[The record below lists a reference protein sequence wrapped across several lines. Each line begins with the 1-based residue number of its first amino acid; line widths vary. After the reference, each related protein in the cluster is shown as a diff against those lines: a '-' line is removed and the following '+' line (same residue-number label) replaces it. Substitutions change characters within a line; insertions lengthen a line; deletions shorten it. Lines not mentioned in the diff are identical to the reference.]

1 MKKIFG
7 LVLALI
13 MIVSVFAV
21 FPASAEGNEDGK
33 WNVMLNDGINLNYY
47 EGDVKV
53 DSVNVAAKEMAATQ
67 TVSGKSTSVEAYLKG
82 LISGEYGEATKALAQ
97 ALLNYGAAAYE
108 YFAANSDYVGTP
120 VDGEPVTDTTA
131 LKGAVAT
138 EVSVEDPDGIYIG
151 ATLVLDGT
159 MKLRFYFTG
168 NGLEA
173 EYQDNN
179 QTATDKDGY
188 CYFDAPIM
196 PYAMSESVTIVV
208 GDTTV
213 TYAPINYLQAKADDA
228 TLSEMVASIYAYG
241 VAAEAYYVTDGC
253 EHKGGIVIDVI
264 KPATLFNEGEQNNYC
279 ATCGDLINTSVVN
292 KTTADVYTVTT
303 EHDWNNV
310 PNATGSIK
318 DALGD
323 KTFAPGNDLYLEY
336 SVLFNDTMQ
345 TLEGSGIGFG
355 HIANASDVTIEK
367 NKMVKSFS
375 WLYYKDNKSN
385 EWCPFAGGFEFSENV
400 KEFAYGPEWKKNGTE
415 SDYTIIQGLDGW
427 HRIGLQ
433 YTQNYYE
440 KNGSFTYD
448 VTITV
453 YVDGVKTNEII
464 VDWGD
469 MFYSVSRVNGELVY
483 TQNKDIANYYAV
495 FYRVGNGYLQSGKT
509 DNAYVVF
516 ADCYLSVGDGFVVN
530 VSPIANPEATDFI
543 QDGVTLSGK
552 QYYKINTLADC
563 AKGDH
568 AWAAEATVDKNVT
581 CTENGQKSIKCTVCG
596 DIKPDSV
603 EAIPAGHSW
612 AAEATVDKNVT
623 CTENGQKSIKC
634 TVCGDIKPDS
644 VEVIPSAGQHVWS
657 NETTAKIA
665 TVFSDGLKT
674 GTCSACGEALTEVLP
689 KTEAEVYISDKTTTN
704 SSAYNKTGSIKD
716 ALGDKTFKPGN
727 DLYLEYSIL
736 FNSTMKNIEG
746 SGIGWGHIA
755 SKSDFTLESSKIKL
769 FSWLYF
775 KDNKSNEWCPFAG
788 GFEFSEGVKEFVFG
802 PEWKKNTS
810 GNPSRDDYT
819 IIDGLDGWHRIGLQ
833 YHQNVYENNGEFTY
847 DVTLTVYVDGKKTNE
862 IIVDWGAMFYSAERV
877 NGDIVYTQNENINN
891 YYAVFY
897 RIGNP
902 RLQSGDNAYFVF
914 ADCYLSVGDGF
925 VLNVSSVENP
935 EAQEFTQ
942 DGVTLSGKQYFTV
955 NN

>member
-1 MKKIFG
+1 
-7 LVLALI
+7 
-13 MIVSVFAV
+13 
-21 FPASAEGNEDGK
+21 
-33 WNVMLNDGINLNYY
+33 MLNDGINLNYY

-53 DSVNVAAKEMAATQ
+53 GSVNVAAKEMAIVQ
-67 TVSGKSTSVEAYLKG
+67 TVNGQTTSVEAYLKG
-82 LISGEYGEATKALAQ
+82 LIAGEYGAATKALAQ

-108 YFAANSDYVGTP
+108 YFAANNDYVGTP

-131 LKGAVAT
+131 LKGAVAP
-138 EVSVEDPDGIYIG
+138 EVSVEDPDGIFIG

-188 CYFDAPIM
+188 CYFDAPVM

-241 VAAEAYYVTDGC
+241 VAAEAYYVSDGC

-400 KEFAYGPEWKKNGTE
+400 KEFVFGPEWKKNTDGNP
-415 SDYTIIQGLDGW
+415 SRDNYTIIDGLDGW

-469 MFYSVSRVNGELVY
+469 MFYSVEVEDGKLVY
-483 TQNKDIANYYAV
+483 VQNEDVADYYAV
-495 FYRVGNGYLQSGKT
+495 FYRVGDAYLQNGKT
-509 DNAYVVF
+509 DDAYVVF
-516 ADCYLSVGDGFVVN
+516 ADCHLSVGDGFVVN
-530 VSPIANPEATDFI
+530 VSPIANPEAKDFT
-543 QDGVTLSGK
+543 QDDVTLSGK
-552 QYYKINTLADC
+552 QYFKINNVDDC
-563 AKGDH
+563 AQGNH
-568 AWAAEATVDKNVT
+568 IWADEATIDTAATCTTDGQKSIKCTICNTTKTGTVEVIPAGHSWAVEATVDKNVT
-581 CTENGQKSIKCTVCG
+581 CKEDGQKSIKCTVCG
-596 DIKPDSV
+596 DVKP
-603 EAIPAGHSW
+603 G
-612 AAEATVDKNVT
+612 
-623 CTENGQKSIKC
+623 
-634 TVCGDIKPDS
+634 S

-657 NETTAKIA
+657 NETVAVEPTLFAE
-665 TVFSDGLKT
+665 GLKT
-674 GTCSACGEALTEVLP
+674 GTCSACGEAISEAIPKKRADIHTITTEH
-689 KTEAEVYISDKTTTN
+689 D
-704 SSAYNKTGSIKD
+704 YNNVPNATGSIKD
-716 ALGDKTFKPGN
+716 ALGDKTFAPGK

-736 FNSTMKNIEG
+736 LNGTMETIEG

-755 SKSDFTLESSKIKL
+755 NKADVSIEKGSMVKS

-775 KDNKSNEWCPFAG
+775 KNNKANEWCPFAG
-788 GFEFSEGVKEFVFG
+788 GFEFSEGVKEFVYG
-802 PEWKKNTS
+802 PEWKKNTD
-810 GNPSRDDYT
+810 GNPSRDNYT

-833 YHQNVYENNGEFTY
+833 YTQNVYENGDSFTY
-847 DVTLTVYVDGKKTNE
+847 DVTITVYVDGEKTNE
-862 IIVDWGAMFYSAERV
+862 IIVDWGDYFYSAEKV
-877 NGDIVYTQNENINN
+877 NGEIVYTQNENIDD
-891 YYAVFY
+891 YWAAFY
-897 RIGNP
+897 RIGGGMVD
-902 RLQSGDNAYFVF
+902 SSEVDNVYFVF

-925 VLNVSSVENP
+925 VLNVSSVEDP
-935 EAQEFTQ
+935 EAQDFTQ
-942 DGVTLSGKQYFTV
+942 DGVTLSGKQYFNV